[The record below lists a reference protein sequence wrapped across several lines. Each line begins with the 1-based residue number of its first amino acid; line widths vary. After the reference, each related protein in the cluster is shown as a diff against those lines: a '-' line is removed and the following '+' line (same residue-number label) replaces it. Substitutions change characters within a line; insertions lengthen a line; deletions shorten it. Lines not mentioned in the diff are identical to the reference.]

1 MIYSKNILSGYVI
14 LRGTAMIHFP
24 MLLVMLFVPR
34 YTGDGWLYGWRLGVP
49 IPERDSLNFGG
60 GWVWYWLAVTQHV
73 LLSFLHLSNTISFAG
88 TGSMAK
94 MAIEGLK
101 MLTILAQVLN
111 FIIGMNLFG
120 TAPPVTGMTQD
131 ERIIK
136 MWLMVEISLTVSL
149 LVSNILGMAFK
160 FCHWPDFGEISIELE
175 RDMKLD
181 YLASE
186 DPQLIISVLC

>member
-14 LRGTAMIHFP
+14 LRGTAMIHLP
-24 MLLVMLFVPR
+24 MLIVMLAVPR
-34 YTGDGWLYGWRLGVP
+34 YTDDGWKFGIP
-49 IPERDSLNFGG
+49 CPERDSLSFGG
-60 GWVWYWLAVTQHV
+60 GWIWYLIAVTQHV
-73 LLSFLHLSNTISFAG
+73 FLSFLHLSNTISVAEL
-88 TGSMAK
+88 GSMFK

-111 FIIGMNLFG
+111 FIVGMNLFG
-120 TAPPVTGMTQD
+120 TAPPVNDMTQD

-136 MWLMVEISLTVSL
+136 MWLMIEISLTVSL

-175 RDMKLD
+175 RDLKLD

>member
-1 MIYSKNILSGYVI
+1 M
-14 LRGTAMIHFP
+14 
-24 MLLVMLFVPR
+24 
-34 YTGDGWLYGWRLGVP
+34 
-49 IPERDSLNFGG
+49 
-60 GWVWYWLAVTQHV
+60 
-73 LLSFLHLSNTISFAG
+73 
-88 TGSMAK
+88 
-94 MAIEGLK
+94 
-101 MLTILAQVLN
+101 LN

-120 TAPPVTGMTQD
+120 TAPPVSDMTQD

-175 RDMKLD
+175 RDLKLD

-186 DPQLIISVLC
+186 DP